1 MKLSPVDRS
10 KLTKGMF
17 VLVEISDCC
26 IEIGI
31 ARDNKLDKEDGLRIL
46 ILTDSEFQDLP
57 PVFDHTWLPFLPPC
71 KPDVQ
76 LDIYPLYEIEPSIV
90 EGLLAE
96 QKSYLKKE
104 KENTETLYANAVE
117 RSDEKIPD
125 FEKAKNFADSLLQS
139 FCDLESM
146 IVKLRK

>member
-1 MKLSPVDRS
+1 MKLSPVDLS

-17 VLVEISDCC
+17 VLVETSDDCV
-26 IEIGI
+26 EIGI
-31 ARDNKLDKEDGLRIL
+31 ARDNNLNKKDGLRIL

-76 LDIYPLYEIEPSIV
+76 PDTYPLYEIASSIV
-90 EGLLAE
+90 EELLAE
-96 QKSYLKKE
+96 QKTYLEKE
-104 KENTETLYANAVE
+104 KENAETLYTNAVE
-117 RSDEKIPD
+117 HSDEKISD

-146 IVKLRK
+146 ITELRK

>member
-1 MKLSPVDRS
+1 MKLSPVDLS

-17 VLVEISDCC
+17 VLVETTDDCV
-26 IEIGI
+26 EIGI

-46 ILTDSEFQDLP
+46 ILTDCEFQNLP

-76 LDIYPLYEIEPSIV
+76 LDIYPLYEIELSIV

-96 QKSYLKKE
+96 QKNYLEKE
-104 KENTETLYANAVE
+104 KEKSETLYASAVQ

-125 FEKAKNFADSLLQS
+125 FEKEKKFANSLLQS
-139 FCDLESM
+139 FYDLESM
-146 IVKLRK
+146 ITELRK